1 MARTAEARG
10 DSRLGTVAVA
20 PPSLFFHADDNPV
33 LGSEFQA
40 GWYDVS
46 VRTNVELA
54 EFPGLAPR
62 NSSKLASLDEQ
73 VLEKQVR
80 ICKAFANATRLQ
92 MLDLLGQ
99 REWPASE
106 LQERLSI
113 SKPNLSQHLA
123 ILKAA
128 GVVST
133 RRKGKQVYCSLA
145 FPEVKSACRL
155 LRDVLRAQVLQGR
168 RLTL

>member
-1 MARTAEARG
+1 VEGGR
-10 DSRLGTVAVA
+10 
-20 PPSLFFHADDNPV
+20 NP
-33 LGSEFQA
+33 

-46 VRTNVELA
+46 VPANIEPTEPL
-54 EFPGLAPR
+54 GLAHR
-62 NSSKLASLDEQ
+62 KDSKLASLDEQ

-106 LQERLSI
+106 LQEQLSI

-123 ILKAA
+123 VLKGA

-133 RRKGKQVYCSLA
+133 RREGKQVYCSLA

-155 LRDVLRAQVLQGR
+155 IRDVLRAQIQQGR
-168 RLTL
+168 RLIV

>member
-1 MARTAEARG
+1 VECAR
-10 DSRLGTVAVA
+10 
-20 PPSLFFHADDNPV
+20 NP
-33 LGSEFQA
+33 
-40 GWYDVS
+40 GWYDGNVP
-46 VRTNVELA
+46 TNIAPRELA
-54 EFPGLAPR
+54 SLAHR
-62 NSSKLASLDEQ
+62 KSSKLASLDEQ

-92 MLDLLGQ
+92 LLDLLGQ

-106 LQERLSI
+106 LQEQLSI

-123 ILKAA
+123 VLKGA

-133 RRKGKQVYCSLA
+133 RREGKQVYCSLA

-155 LRDVLRAQVLQGR
+155 IRDVLRAQIHQGR
-168 RLTL
+168 RLIV

>member
-1 MARTAEARG
+1 MRI
-10 DSRLGTVAVA
+10 
-20 PPSLFFHADDNPV
+20 
-33 LGSEFQA
+33 
-40 GWYDVS
+40 
-46 VRTNVELA
+46 RTNVELP
-54 EFPGLAPR
+54 EFPGLALR
-62 NSSKLASLDEQ
+62 NSSRLASLDEQ

-106 LQERLSI
+106 LQEELSI

-128 GVVST
+128 
-133 RRKGKQVYCSLA
+133 
-145 FPEVKSACRL
+145 
-155 LRDVLRAQVLQGR
+155 
-168 RLTL
+168 